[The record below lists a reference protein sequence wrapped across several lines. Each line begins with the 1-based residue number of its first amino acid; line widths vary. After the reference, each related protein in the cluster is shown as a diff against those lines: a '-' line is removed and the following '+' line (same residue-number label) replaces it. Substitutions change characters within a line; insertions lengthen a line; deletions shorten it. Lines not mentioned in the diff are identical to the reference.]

1 MRTNI
6 DIDDKLMKQAM
17 KATGATTK
25 KAAVEACM
33 RQTVQLKAQEGI
45 LKWFGKIKWEGNLDA
60 MREGRVWELDE
71 DASLSKLMSVHAKMR
86 KKKPTAQKTRDY
98 QRAGVAAMSAD

>member
-33 RQTVQLKAQEGI
+33 QQAVQLKKQAGI
-45 LKWFGKIKWEGNLDA
+45 KKWFGKIPWEGDLDA
-60 MREGRVWELDE
+60 MREGRFLNWEDE
-71 DASLSKLMSVHAKMR
+71 FE
-86 KKKPTAQKTRDY
+86 KKKRNKS
-98 QRAGVAAMSAD
+98 AA

>member
-33 RQTVQLKAQEGI
+33 RQTVQLKKQSRIRE
-45 LKWFGKIKWEGNLDA
+45 LFGKVQWEGDLDA
-60 MREGRVWELDE
+60 MREGRFLNWEE
-71 DASLSKLMSVHAKMR
+71 EFEKEKR
-86 KKKPTAQKTRDY
+86 KDS
-98 QRAGVAAMSAD
+98 AA